1 MIGLLQR
8 VSRAR
13 VSVDGKV
20 SGEIGRGLLVLAAV
34 ERGDGEAQARRLAER
49 IVGYR
54 VFPDADG
61 RMNLSLKDVGGEL
74 LLVSQF
80 TLAADT
86 RKGARPGFSKAAP
99 PDEGRRL
106 FDRLVAESKTLGVRV
121 ATGVYG
127 ADMDVELVNSGPVT
141 FLLRARPKPQSNA
154 K

>member
-8 VSRAR
+8 VSCAR
-13 VSVDGKV
+13 VSVDDKV

-34 ERGDGEAQARRLAER
+34 ERGDGDAQARRLAER

-61 RMNLSLKDVGGEL
+61 RMNLSLKDVDGEL

-86 RKGARPGFSKAAP
+86 RKGTRPGFSKAAP

-106 FDRLVAESKTLGVRV
+106 FDRLVAESKALGARV

-127 ADMDVELVNSGPVT
+127 ANMDVELVNSGPVT
-141 FLLRARPKPQSNA
+141 FLLQARPKMQSYA

>member
-13 VSVDGKV
+13 VSVDGET

-34 ERGDGEAQARRLAER
+34 ERDDGDAQARRLAER

-86 RKGARPGFSKAAP
+86 RKGTRPGFSKAAP
-99 PDEGRRL
+99 PDVGRRL
-106 FDRLVAESKTLGVRV
+106 FDRLVAESKALGVPV

-127 ADMDVELVNSGPVT
+127 AEMDVELVNRGPVT
-141 FLLRARPKPQSNA
+141 ILLQAHPGP
-154 K
+154 

>member
-13 VSVDGKV
+13 ASVDGETA
-20 SGEIGRGLLVLAAV
+20 GEIGRGLLVLAAV
-34 ERGDGEAQARRLAER
+34 ERGDGDAQARRLAER

-54 VFPDADG
+54 VFPDRDG
-61 RMNLSLKDVGGEL
+61 RMNLSLQDVGGEL

-86 RKGARPGFSKAAP
+86 RKGTRPGFSKAAP
-99 PDEGRRL
+99 PDVGRRL
-106 FDRLVAESKTLGVRV
+106 FDRLVAESKALDVRV

-141 FLLRARPKPQSNA
+141 ILLQAHPGP
-154 K
+154 

>member
-13 VSVDGKV
+13 VSVDGET

-34 ERGDGEAQARRLAER
+34 ERDDGDAQARRLAER

-54 VFPDADG
+54 VFPDTDG

-86 RKGARPGFSKAAP
+86 RKGTRPGFSKAAP
-99 PDEGRRL
+99 PDVGWRL
-106 FDRLVAESKTLGVRV
+106 FDRLVTESKALGVPV

-127 ADMDVELVNSGPVT
+127 ADMDVELVNRGPVT
-141 FLLRARPKPQSNA
+141 ILLQAHPGP
-154 K
+154 

>member
-8 VSRAR
+8 VRRAR
-13 VSVDGKV
+13 VRVDGET

-54 VFPDADG
+54 VFPDDGG

-86 RKGARPGFSKAAP
+86 RKGTRPGFSKAAP
-99 PDEGRRL
+99 PDTGRRL
-106 FDRLVAESKTLGVRV
+106 FERLVAESKELGVPV

-127 ADMDVELVNSGPVT
+127 ADMDVELVNWGPVT
-141 FLLRARPKPQSNA
+141 ILLQAHPEP
-154 K
+154 